1 MSKFWFNKLPEA
13 ISRARSA
20 VDPEGITRYLL
31 CALERR
37 GRVTGLLFCD
47 QSGRSRD
54 GSPIQTGV
62 IEDRAW
68 VKGTSSSS
76 QLTVSMWLRIVRTK
90 RGYGSR
96 RPLALT
102 LN

>member
-1 MSKFWFNKLPEA
+1 MNVFWFNKLPKA
-13 ISRARSA
+13 IARAQSA
-20 VDPEGITRYLL
+20 VDPEGIAGYLL

-47 QSGRSRD
+47 QSGGLRY

-68 VKGTSSSS
+68 VEEYELIIATDGVYVVAHRSHENGAADS
-76 QLTVSMWLRIVRTK
+76 VAHWH
-90 RGYGSR
+90 
-96 RPLALT
+96 
-102 LN
+102 

>member
-1 MSKFWFNKLPEA
+1 MSDFWFNKLPGA
-13 ISRARSA
+13 IARARSA
-20 VDPEGITRYLL
+20 VDPEGITGYLL

-54 GSPIQTGV
+54 GSQIQTGL

-68 VKGTSSSS
+68 VE
-76 QLTVSMWLRIVRTK
+76 
-90 RGYGSR
+90 GYELVIATDGVYVVAHRSHENG
-96 RPLALT
+96 AT
-102 LN
+102 DHVVCWH